1 MYDVYQQVRDREPI
15 PGAPP
20 SLNVLGFFTTITISL
35 GILNLMPIPALDGG
49 RILFTLP
56 EIVIRRRI
64 PVELQNLINMIS
76 FAAIIIL
83 FLYINLLDFTNPVQL
98 P

>member
-1 MYDVYQQVRDREPI
+1 VI
-15 PGAPP
+15 
-20 SLNVLGFFTTITISL
+20 GFFTTITLSL

-56 EIVIRRRI
+56 ELLFRKRI
-64 PVELQNLINMIS
+64 PPEFENWVNLIS
-76 FAAIIIL
+76 FTLLIGL
-83 FLYINLLDFTNPVQL
+83 FIYINIMDFTNPIQL